1 MKVVLDFFKYQGCGN
16 DFVVIDETA
25 AHQTQDRVRGILAA
39 KLCDRHLGIGAD
51 GIIFVEP
58 ADGCDG
64 SMRLFEPDG
73 NEADM
78 CGNGLRCVAAFLFT
92 ASEKNEFTILTRD
105 GVKKVVKTDDEYRVD
120 MGPVRSLRIDLRQYV
135 RDEGLPTDSMMDFPL
150 YNDASSQKAC
160 MLNTG
165 EPHIVAFTDDISS
178 MNVAEIG
185 ASLNADRDRFPLG
198 VNINFVQVTGPGEI
212 TIRTYERGVY
222 GETMACGTGAT
233 ACAAASLFTGRTE
246 SRTVDVITRG
256 GILRIEVARDG
267 HAFMTGPAIMAFAGH
282 IEVDI

>member
-16 DFVVIDETA
+16 DFVIIDETA
-25 AHQTQDRVRGILAA
+25 THQTEDRVRGILAT

-64 SMRLFEPDG
+64 SMRLFEPAG

-92 ASEKNEFTILTRD
+92 TSEKDEFTILTRD
-105 GVKKVVKTDDEYRVD
+105 GVRKVAKTDDEYRVD
-120 MGPVRSLRIDLRQYV
+120 MGPVRSLRSDLQQYV
-135 RDEGLPTDSMMDFPL
+135 RDEGLPTDSMMDFHL
-150 YNDASSQKAC
+150 HNDASSQKAC

-165 EPHIVAFTDDISS
+165 EPHIVTFTDDISS
-178 MNVAEIG
+178 VNVAEIG

-198 VNINFVQVTGPGEI
+198 VNINFVQVTGPSEI

-233 ACAAASLFTGRTE
+233 ACAAASLITGRTE
-246 SRTVDVITRG
+246 SRKVDVVTRG
-256 GILRIEVARDG
+256 GILRIEVAQDG